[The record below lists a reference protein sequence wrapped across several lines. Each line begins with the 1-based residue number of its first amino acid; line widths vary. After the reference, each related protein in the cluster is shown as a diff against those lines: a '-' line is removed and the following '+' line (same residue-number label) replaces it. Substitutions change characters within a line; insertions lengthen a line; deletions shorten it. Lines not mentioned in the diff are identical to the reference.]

1 MSKVKRVLAAA
12 MLSAAVIGLA
22 PAVSSA
28 ADEQRIVDVAGN
40 ALLMEDGSLWIDN
53 LMGPVRHKLDLTEI
67 AGMDG
72 YGYGLTKNGELVTWA
87 SIGKPEI
94 DPDLTGIKQLN
105 ARGFALKSD
114 GTVWSGAGKIDGMTG
129 VVRISE
135 DNGLAA
141 LTEDGRLLGVGAKNL
156 KATVPNPQNV
166 SMIASAG
173 DRAAVLDNDGEI
185 TLYEGFNFGADTFEL
200 IPTKLAAPAAAHV
213 AYAANDILIVTL
225 KDGTVWTNGAYQE
238 RYKLT
243 KQIEGIGQAEMTVP
257 YGDEEQF
264 SFYAKRTDGTW
275 VRYENGEI
283 GELKSPYVA
292 SIEVNVSQS
301 AVLVGDAVK
310 IDIAEK
316 YSNGAL
322 KKIPLSE
329 ANVAIDKP
337 YLLKIQPDGTLK
349 ALGVGEA
356 KVTVTSG
363 SASKTVSVSIGG
375 KSALQF
381 SVVKDG
387 IVYLPVQSTFKAL
400 GGTSAYAA
408 TSKTF
413 SIRVGDTPVTLT
425 LGSTTAAV
433 NGKKIKLKAAPRTEN
448 GMAVFPAHLLADAF
462 GAKTAWDS
470 KLKQA
475 TVSFGQASLTVVSA
489 ETAGIVKKAAQG
501 SLSRF
506 IGRTYWVNY
515 FQQWDRFM
523 KVTVADIVPDDTGY
537 FSIVFKSASGKS
549 YTSYAMPASNVEDLF
564 ADSYYFLNYDPYKK
578 YNWSQAVWTQIKS
591 GQISAG
597 MTKEQV
603 LLSWGTPVTKSTV
616 TGSGTTVETWGYPSF
631 NFVSF
636 VNGKVTLIVN

>member
-1 MSKVKRVLAAA
+1 
-12 MLSAAVIGLA
+12 
-22 PAVSSA
+22 
-28 ADEQRIVDVAGN
+28 
-40 ALLMEDGSLWIDN
+40 
-53 LMGPVRHKLDLTEI
+53 
-67 AGMDG
+67 
-72 YGYGLTKNGELVTWA
+72 
-87 SIGKPEI
+87 
-94 DPDLTGIKQLN
+94 
-105 ARGFALKSD
+105 
-114 GTVWSGAGKIDGMTG
+114 
-129 VVRISE
+129 
-135 DNGLAA
+135 
-141 LTEDGRLLGVGAKNL
+141 
-156 KATVPNPQNV
+156 
-166 SMIASAG
+166 
-173 DRAAVLDNDGEI
+173 
-185 TLYEGFNFGADTFEL
+185 
-200 IPTKLAAPAAAHV
+200 
-213 AYAANDILIVTL
+213 
-225 KDGTVWTNGAYQE
+225 
-238 RYKLT
+238 
-243 KQIEGIGQAEMTVP
+243 MTVP

-433 NGKKIKLKAAPRTEN
+433 NGKKISLKAAPRTEN

-616 TGSGTTVETWGYPSF
+616 TGSGTTVETWSYPSF